1 MAETL
6 KIGARVML
14 IISTIN
20 LFYLI
25 TMSGYNGGKVK
36 VSFSIETLILQIML
50 IVFLAYISF
59 YKKDEIK

>member
-25 TMSGYNGGKVK
+25 IMGGYQGGKVN
-36 VSFSIETLILQIML
+36 VGFSIETLILQIML

-59 YKKDEIK
+59 YKKDEMK